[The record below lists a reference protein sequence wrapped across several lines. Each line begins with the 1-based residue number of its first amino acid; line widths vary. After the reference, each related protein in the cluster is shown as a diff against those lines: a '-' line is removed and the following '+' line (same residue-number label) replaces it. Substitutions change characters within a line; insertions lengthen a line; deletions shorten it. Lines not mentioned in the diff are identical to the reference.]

1 MRHSKVENW
10 SPHVLAQ
17 SGLFDGMHDWPAAML
32 DAPVVNLQ
40 PHEPLARSRSGH
52 ALAMF
57 VIAGEVRQRTGDATR
72 SYGSGALVGVRE
84 LASAAVD
91 VADVVAVSDSVVML
105 LDRHR
110 IHALCKVSPA
120 FAVHIASALLQLD
133 ADASA
138 KPPDITEMPNPIVD
152 AVVPAGLRNVVVVR
166 LVNREALELCHG
178 TEIGRNAIRAI
189 ARAVDLSIRPNDVR
203 TFLGENEFL
212 IAIEG
217 DRLAASIIAT
227 RLVSRCSRIVA
238 MPDMRTPLPHLH
250 LVIGLGE
257 VQPGDTMASVA
268 YRARAAASNAIEIGE
283 TFAC

>member
-32 DAPVVNLQ
+32 DAPVVILQ

-72 SYGSGALVGVRE
+72 SYGAGALVGVRE
-84 LASAAVD
+84 LASAAGD

-110 IHALCKVSPA
+110 IHALCEVSPA
-120 FAVHIASALLQLD
+120 FAVHIVSALLELD
-133 ADASA
+133 ADAGA
-138 KPPDITEMPNPIVD
+138 KPADITKMPGPVVD

-166 LVNREALELCHG
+166 LLNREALELCHG

-203 TFLGENEFL
+203 TFLGESEFL

-238 MPDMRTPLPHLH
+238 MPDMRTPLPHLN

-257 VQPGDTMASVA
+257 VKPGDTMASVSQ
-268 YRARAAASNAIEIGE
+268 RARAAASSAIDIGE
-283 TFAC
+283 TFAG

>member
-32 DAPVVNLQ
+32 DAPVVILQ

-72 SYGSGALVGVRE
+72 SYGAGALVGVRE
-84 LASAAVD
+84 LASAAGD

-105 LDRHR
+105 LERHR
-110 IHALCKVSPA
+110 IHALCEVSPA
-120 FAVHIASALLQLD
+120 FAVHIVSALLELD
-133 ADASA
+133 ADAGA
-138 KPPDITEMPNPIVD
+138 KPADITKMPGPVVD

-166 LVNREALELCHG
+166 LLNREALELCHG

-203 TFLGENEFL
+203 TFLGESEFL

-238 MPDMRTPLPHLH
+238 MPDMRTPLPHLN

-257 VQPGDTMASVA
+257 VKPGDTMASVSQ
-268 YRARAAASNAIEIGE
+268 RARAAASSAIDIGE
-283 TFAC
+283 TFAG